1 MPYLTG
7 ILSLKIVVISTS
19 SRNKFILILVV
30 GLSWIRCEMK
40 NKFILHLM
48 FVVFGI
54 ELMTLQHIL

>member
-1 MPYLTG
+1 
-7 ILSLKIVVISTS
+7 LKIVVISTS